1 MKIPPIN
8 FGSFWLAV
16 YEKLCK
22 IYTSIY
28 QKEYILTLWAPL
40 VRGLGAIAYTRI
52 AITFLVTHTHFLCS
66 YLSSHNFQCEVKS
79 ITDFNIKLST

>member
-8 FGSFWLAV
+8 FGSFWSAV

-28 QKEYILTLWAPL
+28 QKEYILTIWAPL
-40 VRGLGAIAYTRI
+40 VSGLGVIAYTRI
-52 AITFLVTHTHFLCS
+52 AITFFLIVLV
-66 YLSSHNFQCEVKS
+66 
-79 ITDFNIKLST
+79 ITWVHITSDAK